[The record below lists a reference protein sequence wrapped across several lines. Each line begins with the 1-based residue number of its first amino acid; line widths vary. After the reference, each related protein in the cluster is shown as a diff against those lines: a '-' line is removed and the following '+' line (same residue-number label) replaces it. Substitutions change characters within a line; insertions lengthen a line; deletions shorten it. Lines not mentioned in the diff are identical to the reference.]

1 MTDEEGKFALEDLDP
16 ELLFEL
22 LVYQDGFVPLYSGRY
37 LDPDH
42 GAVELTLKAHDLA
55 TREPERVLRGIVLDA
70 HERPIPRATIH
81 PVGRKRA
88 TGQQYG
94 GLDGVDDL
102 ALSNAEGEFALGVSM
117 PGEELLISVESPGY
131 APRTAYW
138 LRAGSEPHEIVM
150 KVGVT
155 VRGVVTKDGQPLRG
169 AELGLAQDDRS
180 GEHFT
185 GEHTVGTDAEGR
197 FTFVNVPPD
206 DAWHL
211 YGKMASLRVHG
222 ALPARPVR
230 TGADGSTLDV
240 GTLALEPGARLA
252 GRVVLSDGR
261 DLPEGLRVVLG
272 RENAWDTQVAEVGE
286 GGTFAFQG
294 LPRELCTL
302 DTRVGGYVVSERN
315 ASCDFL
321 NKMGLLGVV
330 DGDVEDLVLL
340 LEPGE
345 EQTTFDSR
353 GFGEGLWERYQNLQ
367 KSPLRGAP
375 VEAVAPAGER

>member
-22 LVYQDGFVPLYSGRY
+22 LVYQDGFVPLYSGRT

-42 GAVELTLKAHDLA
+42 GAVTLTLKPHDLA
-55 TREPERVLRGIVLDA
+55 TRDPERVLRGVVLDT
-70 HERPIPRATIH
+70 HQRPIPRATIH
-81 PVGRKRA
+81 PSGRKNSR
-88 TGQQYG
+88 GQQYG

-102 ALSNAEGEFALGVSM
+102 ALSNEEGEFALGVSM
-117 PGEELLISVESPGY
+117 PGEELLISIESPGY

-138 LRAGSEPHEIVM
+138 LRAGPEPHEIVM
-150 KVGVT
+150 QVGVT

-169 AELGLAQDDRS
+169 AEVGLAQDDRS

-197 FTFVNVPPD
+197 FTLVNVPPD

-240 GTLALEPGARLA
+240 GTLALEPGARIA
-252 GRVVLSDGR
+252 GRIVLADGR
-261 DLPEGLRVVLG
+261 DRPEGLRVLLG
-272 RENAWDTQVAEVGE
+272 REEAWDTQTVEVGE
-286 GGTFAFQG
+286 GGTFAFEG
-294 LPRELCTL
+294 VPRELCTL
-302 DTRVGGYVVSERN
+302 DVRVPGYVVSERN
-315 ASCDFL
+315 ASCDLL
-321 NKMGLLGVV
+321 NRMGLLGLV

-345 EQTTFDSR
+345 EETTFDSR
-353 GFGEGLWERYQNLQ
+353 RFGQELFQRYEAL
-367 KSPLRGAP
+367 KTAPLRGAP
-375 VEAVAPAGER
+375 VEAGATAGGR

>member
-1 MTDEEGKFALEDLDP
+1 VTDEQGKFALEDLDP

-22 LVYQDGFVPLYSGRY
+22 LVYHDGFVPLYSRRY

-42 GAVELTLKAHDLA
+42 GEVELTLTPHDLA

-70 HERPIPRATIH
+70 HRRPIPRATIH
-81 PVGRKRA
+81 PVGRKRGN
-88 TGQQYG
+88 GQQYG

-102 ALSNAEGEFALGVSM
+102 ALSDENGEFALGVSA
-117 PGEELLISVESPGY
+117 PGEELLLSIESPGY

-138 LRAGSEPHEIVM
+138 LRAGPDPHEIAM
-150 KVGVT
+150 QVGVT

-169 AELGLAQDDRS
+169 IELGLAQDDRS

-211 YGKMASLRVHG
+211 YGKMASARVHG
-222 ALPARPVR
+222 ALPARPVK

-261 DLPEGLRVVLG
+261 DLPEGLRVLLG
-272 RENAWDTQVAEVGE
+272 REHAWDTQTSEVGA

-294 LPRELCTL
+294 VPRELCTL
-302 DTRVGGYVVSERN
+302 DARVGGYVVSERN

-321 NKMGLLGVV
+321 NRMGLLGVV

-345 EQTTFDSR
+345 EQTSFDSR
-353 GFGEGLWERYQNLQ
+353 GLGEGLWERYQALQ
-367 KSPLRGAP
+367 ESPLRGAP
-375 VEAVAPAGER
+375 VEAVAPGR